1 MNLFKQINQNAWQC
15 GSFLLA
21 GCAFLGNCAELQA
34 QGTLVVPFGSNKE
47 LAPAHQPYQFPYKE
61 NYIMLPLTN
70 GTISHDGGRT
80 IIVNKPVKVSKKHT
94 TVISLGH
101 GAPNVSPT
109 PVVPRGFNGGNVP
122 QPSMAPACGHCAS
135 PYPVISQP
143 VTAPGAALYVPQNT
157 VSEAVP
163 HSQTFTQD
171 PPAANPSVLEETP
184 APVPGTAPLPA
195 PVENEFFNGTPSDAG
210 TPYGTGTPSDA
221 GTPYGTGS
229 PSDAGTPYGTGS
241 PSDAGTPYGT
251 GTPSDAGT
259 QYGTG
264 TPSDAGTQYGTETP
278 SDFSTDTRMNG
289 MEWNEPGPTSSQ
301 NTHSNSEQSAW
312 RSSGEGRKESD
323 PDVME
328 MRGSPMVPS
337 RNDEMPARTLEMHS
351 AKPPVASPD
360 TLRAEPQ
367 QNGEVQDEREGR
379 VRKWK
384 TIPLKSRRNAPPPQ
398 GVNRSSSTAQRNGI
412 PLSGQGAKT
421 PSSEELPQEPTTE
434 TPTLPAVERPEIE
447 RPIPSQLPDP
457 SDSQQYP
464 GSTLTDDGRTV

>member
-221 GTPYGTGS
+221 GTPYGTG
-229 PSDAGTPYGTGS
+229 
-241 PSDAGTPYGT
+241 
-251 GTPSDAGT
+251 
-259 QYGTG
+259 

>member
-195 PVENEFFNGTPSDAG
+195 PVENEFFNGT
-210 TPYGTGTPSDA
+210 
-221 GTPYGTGS
+221 
-229 PSDAGTPYGTGS
+229 

>member
-1 MNLFKQINQNAWQC
+1 
-15 GSFLLA
+15 
-21 GCAFLGNCAELQA
+21 
-34 QGTLVVPFGSNKE
+34 
-47 LAPAHQPYQFPYKE
+47 
-61 NYIMLPLTN
+61 MLPLTN

-195 PVENEFFNGTPSDAG
+195 PVENEFFNGT
-210 TPYGTGTPSDA
+210 
-221 GTPYGTGS
+221 
-229 PSDAGTPYGTGS
+229 

>member
-221 GTPYGTGS
+221 GTPYGTGT
-229 PSDAGTPYGTGS
+229 PSDAGTQ
-241 PSDAGTPYGT
+241 YGT

>member
-221 GTPYGTGS
+221 GTPYGTGT
-229 PSDAGTPYGTGS
+229 PSDAGTQYGTGT
-241 PSDAGTPYGT
+241 PSDAGTQYST

-264 TPSDAGTQYGTETP
+264 TPSDAGTQYGTGSP
-278 SDFSTDTRMNG
+278 SDAGT
-289 MEWNEPGPTSSQ
+289 
-301 NTHSNSEQSAW
+301 
-312 RSSGEGRKESD
+312 
-323 PDVME
+323 
-328 MRGSPMVPS
+328 
-337 RNDEMPARTLEMHS
+337 
-351 AKPPVASPD
+351 
-360 TLRAEPQ
+360 
-367 QNGEVQDEREGR
+367 
-379 VRKWK
+379 
-384 TIPLKSRRNAPPPQ
+384 
-398 GVNRSSSTAQRNGI
+398 
-412 PLSGQGAKT
+412 
-421 PSSEELPQEPTTE
+421 
-434 TPTLPAVERPEIE
+434 
-447 RPIPSQLPDP
+447 
-457 SDSQQYP
+457 QY
-464 GSTLTDDGRTV
+464 GTG

>member
-221 GTPYGTGS
+221 GTPYGTG
-229 PSDAGTPYGTGS
+229 T